1 MRLHS
6 GADGRADCFFSY
18 SESLEYFRLALFG
31 CASVTAHRRNK
42 ERPAAAR
49 FHRVDDA
56 GKQVDETTHTAT
68 AGSDA
73 DPHPLLQIVQ
83 ESRLEQS
90 LSSFSTNVSDV
101 VQRKK
106 LGHMSQWWQGT
117 SWKRHGQLLLQRPSL
132 SLTELPF
139 QPI

>member
-1 MRLHS
+1 MSTAHANGCARRFFINSEPVEYLRLPVFS
-6 GADGRADCFFSY
+6 G
-18 SESLEYFRLALFG
+18 
-31 CASVTAHRRNK
+31 ASVTPHRGK
-42 ERPAAAR
+42 HERLPAAR
-49 FHRVDDA
+49 FDRVNNAAEQFDKTA
-56 GKQVDETTHTAT
+56 HTAT

-90 LSSFSTNVSDV
+90 LSSLSTNVSDV

-132 SLTELPF
+132 SLTELPL
-139 QPI
+139 